1 MAPAE
6 DDISIEEKRVY
17 AGTAGRTDAYVAAD
31 VGLVRVAISD
41 DLVGEFELAGRD
53 PARDVAVLPNAIV
66 HGQRSER
73 AAGPDGAER
82 PIERTSHD
90 LLAVATDDDLA
101 IALLGA
107 GSAMDDELR
116 FIGAGVGS
124 SVAVGIH
131 DGGFLVA
138 GADGTVS
145 RVTVSVAGFGS
156 RESPQ
161 LTATD
166 VTVARIGEVADPR
179 SIDGPLIAAGDG
191 VHRVVSRGGSDAVE
205 PVGLDDVR
213 DVAGS
218 GIPLAATADGLYWLG
233 NGWMDALGGSFD
245 VVAADGSGH
254 AMAGGDGTLWVH
266 AGDPA
271 GAEITG
277 SDEWDADAWSRADLP
292 VDAPIAALG
301 YGPGLSVAVTETGAV
316 CVDVGDGWRHRTVG
330 VAGVSGVAL
339 SAVDE

>member
-17 AGTAGRTDAYVAAD
+17 AGTAGRTDAYVASD

-41 DLVGEFELAGRD
+41 DLVGEFELASRD
-53 PARDVAVLPNAIV
+53 PARDVAVLPNAIP

-73 AAGPDGAER
+73 ADGS
-82 PIERTSHD
+82 ERTTGLASHD
-90 LLAVATDDDLA
+90 LLAVVTDDDLTV
-101 IALLGA
+101 ALLGA
-107 GSAMDDELR
+107 GSATDDDELT
-116 FIGAGVGS
+116 FVDVGVGP

-131 DGGFLVA
+131 DGRFLVA

-145 RVTVSVAGFGS
+145 RVSVSVAGVRS

-161 LTATD
+161 LTAAD
-166 VTVARIGEVADPR
+166 VTVARIGEVPDPR
-179 SIDGPLIAAGDG
+179 SIDGPLIAAVDG
-191 VHRVVSRGGSDAVE
+191 VHRVVSRGGSDAVDA
-205 PVGLDDVR
+205 VGLDDVR

-218 GIPLAATADGLYWLG
+218 GIPLAATSDGLYWLG

-266 AGDPA
+266 AGNPVGDEA
-271 GAEITG
+271 TG
-277 SDEWDADAWSRADLP
+277 SDEWSTDAWSRADLP

-330 VAGVSGVAL
+330 VAGVSGVA
-339 SAVDE
+339 VTRGGD